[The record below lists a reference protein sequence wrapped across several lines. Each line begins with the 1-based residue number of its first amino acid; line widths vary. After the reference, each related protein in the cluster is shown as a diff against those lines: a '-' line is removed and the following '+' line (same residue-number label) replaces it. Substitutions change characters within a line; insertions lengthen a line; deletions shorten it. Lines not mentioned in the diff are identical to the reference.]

1 MSDLGCHK
9 NNNMKPLTNLLKSL
23 KRYELVGKEDWNI
36 TEVVFDSRKIAAGA
50 DGETQLYVAQKGT
63 QTDGHQY
70 IPQVIAQGGRVIVC
84 EDLPETTDPEV
95 TYVKVPDSSYALGV
109 VASAFYDNPS
119 KKLKLVGIT
128 GTNGKTTTV
137 TLLHKLFTQLG
148 YKTGLLSTI
157 VNKIGMEEVPSTHT
171 TPDAVEL
178 NALLA
183 RMVEAGC
190 AYCFMEVSSHSICQN
205 RIAGLHFTGGIFSNI
220 THDHLDFHKTF
231 ANYIA
236 AKKAFFDKLPKTAF
250 ALTNVDDK
258 NGMVMVQNSHAKI
271 STYSLLTAAT
281 FKGIILDDCFRGLQ
295 MRINN
300 REVFFKLCGKF
311 NAYNLLAIYGAAVLL
326 GAPED
331 EVLMQMSLLESA
343 AGRFQLIY
351 RNDGS
356 TAIVDYAHTPDA
368 LQNVLSTIRETI
380 KNDTEVITVV
390 GCGGD
395 RDKTKRPEMAE
406 IACKL
411 STRVILT
418 SDNPRTENP
427 TDILNDMLVGVPM
440 GKKKN
445 VVVIENRREAIKT
458 ACMLLPAGGVLLV
471 AGKGHENYQEIN
483 HVKHHFDDT
492 EEVKTCFSS

>member
-1 MSDLGCHK
+1 
-9 NNNMKPLTNLLKSL
+9 MKPLTYLLKNL
-23 KRYELVGKEDWNI
+23 KRYELVGGADWNI
-36 TEVVFDSRKIAAGA
+36 TEVAFDSRKISAVGHQ
-50 DGETQLYVAQKGT
+50 GETALYVAQRGT
-63 QTDGHQY
+63 QTDGHRY

-84 EDLPETTDPEV
+84 EELPDEVNAEV
-95 TYVKVPDSSYALGV
+95 TYVKVPDSTVALGCL
-109 VASAFYDNPS
+109 ASAFYDNPS
-119 KKLKLVGIT
+119 RKLKLVGIT

-137 TLLHKLFTQLG
+137 TLLHRLFTQMG
-148 YKTGLLSTI
+148 YKVGLLSTI
-157 VNKIGMEEVPSTHT
+157 VNKIVLEEVPSTHT

-178 NALLA
+178 NGLLA
-183 RMVEAGC
+183 KMVEAGC
-190 AYCFMEVSSHSICQN
+190 EYCFMEVSSHSVCQN

-250 ALTNVDDK
+250 ALTNIDDK
-258 NGMVMVQNSHAKI
+258 NGLVMVQNSKAKV
-271 STYSLLTAAT
+271 STYSLLTAAE
-281 FKGIILDDCFRGLQ
+281 FKGLILDDCFRGLQ

-300 REVFFKLCGKF
+300 QEVFFKLCGKF
-311 NAYNLLAIYGAAVLL
+311 NAYNLLAIYGTAVLL
-326 GAPED
+326 GVPTE
-331 EVLMQMSLLESA
+331 ELLPQMSLLESA

-351 RNDGS
+351 RKDGS

-368 LQNVLSTIRETI
+368 LQNVLNTIRETT

-395 RDKTKRPEMAE
+395 RDRSKRPEMAE
-406 IACKL
+406 IACKY
-411 STRVILT
+411 SSRVILT

-427 TDILNDMLVGVPM
+427 TDILNEMLVGVPA
-440 GKKKN
+440 GKKKS
-445 VVVIENRREAIKT
+445 VLVIENRREAIKT
-458 ACMLLPAGGVLLV
+458 AAMLLQPGGVLLV

-492 EEVKTCFSS
+492 EEVKLCFEDESR